1 MFWIVCFVILGVIG
15 LLGLAVAIWGDDSG
29 GPDAVPKGA
38 GFAAMAVVSILQVVL
53 FFFASVHFVDAR
65 NVGVVRTF
73 GSIKGQIG
81 EGMQF
86 TWPWQSV
93 EEWDVRLKVVE
104 PDTTCS
110 NGAQKCMDAGSVD
123 IQDVYI
129 QGVLN
134 IEVDPRD
141 VQELARNIGRSY
153 EDTIVRNRLYQVVK
167 QTTATYKAQDILAAR
182 EEIRTKVREAMQ
194 VELESYSIHVQDF
207 LITNID
213 FRNEFKTAIEQKTQA
228 EQQALTAENVVRI
241 KEAEARQKAATA
253 QGEADSLRI
262 TAEGQAAANNLINQS
277 LTPAL
282 IQFQSIQKLAP
293 NVQLMVVPSEGGF
306 LFNLPGLNQGQ

>member
-1 MFWIVCFVILGVIG
+1 MLWIVLFCILGFVGFVG
-15 LLGLAVAIWGDDSG
+15 LLVAIFGDDSG
-29 GPDAVPKGA
+29 EPDAVPKGV
-38 GFAAMAVVSILQVVL
+38 GFAVVGVVILLQIGL
-53 FFFASVHFVDAR
+53 TFLASVHFVDAR

-93 EEWDVRLKVVE
+93 EEWDVRLKVLE

-123 IQDVYI
+123 IQDVYV

-141 VQELARNIGRSY
+141 VQELARNVGRSY

-167 QTTATYKAQDILAAR
+167 QTTATYKAQDILANR
-182 EEIRTKVREAMQ
+182 EKIRAEVISAMQ
-194 VELESYSIHVQDF
+194 KELQPYSIHVQDF

-213 FRNEFKTAIEQKTQA
+213 FRIEFKEAIEEKA
-228 EQQALTAENVVRI
+228 RIEQQALAAENSVKV
-241 KEAEARQKAATA
+241 KEAEARQK
-253 QGEADSLRI
+253 EAEALGRANSLRI
-262 TAEGQAAANNLINQS
+262 EAEVQAAANSAINAS
-277 LTPAL
+277 LTPQL
-282 IQFQSIQKLAP
+282 IQFQAVQKLVDNIQIA
-293 NVQLMVVPSEGGF
+293 LVPGEGNI
-306 LFNLPGLNQGQ
+306 LGLGNILTQP